1 MIAGAHSNPPSHHLI
16 LDLPFRLWI
25 VWILSCTPSPCTPSL
40 PSNLSAALHLLADFL
55 KSGELARHNAFV
67 NRELGKKCKLLCA
80 KLRDVGITDFYE
92 PKGGYFVWA
101 QSKGKMTGKGG
112 EACTINKDK

>member
-1 MIAGAHSNPPSHHLI
+1 
-16 LDLPFRLWI
+16 
-25 VWILSCTPSPCTPSL
+25 
-40 PSNLSAALHLLADFL
+40 LHLLADFL